1 MPFAIK
7 ILFIYPFQRAWL
19 LKLLSLA
26 LHVGDINERTH
37 WEACTNILAKIFDC
51 DGGESILDPD
61 LSYTILPNTEDGR
74 TKNVNKNKVFTL

>member
-1 MPFAIK
+1 MPLTNK

-37 WEACTNILAKIFDC
+37 WEACAKILAKIFDC
-51 DGGESILDPD
+51 DGGKSILDPD
-61 LSYTILPNTEDGR
+61 LSYTILPNMEDGR
-74 TKNVNKNKVFTL
+74 TESVNKNKVFTL